1 MACVASRFSRPL
13 TRSAGENAHLRE
25 FFWKAR
31 FWNNAY
37 AVVSVGGHAD
47 LAQLLDY
54 IQDQERPPG

>member
-1 MACVASRFSRPL
+1 MIGNLQTV
-13 TRSAGENAHLRE
+13 SARRMRQEYVAHLRE

-37 AVVSVGGHAD
+37 AVVSVGGHAN